1 MGPGVEQNQEGTGSL
16 FAQTVVQ
23 TEYISQLFN
32 PEKTSLTD
40 FFNAL
45 FFTAIAI
52 GGLLAVLRL
61 GYAGII
67 YMTTDTFNLK
77 QNAREIITNAV
88 LGLLLL
94 LAVYI
99 ILFQINPD
107 ILELCILRSLGANAC
122 T

>member
-1 MGPGVEQNQEGTGSL
+1 MAPEVTQQGLGIGQVA
-16 FAQTVVQ
+16 AQTVVQ
-23 TEYISQLFN
+23 TQYISKLFDPAN
-32 PEKTSLTD
+32 TTLTQ

-52 GGLLAVLRL
+52 GAILAVLRL

-67 YMTTDTFNLK
+67 YMTTDVITIK
-77 QNAREIITNAV
+77 GNAREIISHAI

-99 ILFQINPD
+99 ILFQINPE

-122 T
+122 Q